1 MTLGKGKVWRIWENG
16 IKTHKLSYVKQIA
29 SPGLMH
35 VTLCSGLLHW
45 DDPQGWNEKGGR
57 RGFRMGN
64 AGIPVA
70 DSCQCMTKPLQYYKA
85 ISLLLK

>member
-1 MTLGKGKVWRIWENG
+1 MWENG
-16 IKTHKLSYVKQIA
+16 IRTCKLSYVKEIA
-29 SPGLMH
+29 SPGSMH
-35 VTLCSGLLHW
+35 DTLCSGLLHW
-45 DDPQGWNEKGGR
+45 DDPQGWSGKGGR

-70 DSCQCMTKPLQYYKA
+70 DSCQCMTKPLQYYKV